1 MKLRRVIFISLLI
14 VSTFSYAQSDAVS
27 QKKEQL
33 KSLKVAFITEQ
44 LALSTTEAQKFWPI
58 YNTYDREQF
67 AVRQQKIRALHKQMN
82 SGQINS
88 MTDQEAE
95 AFLVKLQAAEDE
107 LHQLRKQLNIN
118 LRKVMS
124 PLKIIKL
131 SKAEDDFNRK
141 LLRQY
146 RNKQKK

>member
-1 MKLRRVIFISLLI
+1 
-14 VSTFSYAQSDAVS
+14 
-27 QKKEQL
+27 
-33 KSLKVAFITEQ
+33 
-44 LALSTTEAQKFWPI
+44 
-58 YNTYDREQF
+58 
-67 AVRQQKIRALHKQMN
+67 MN